1 MSSAFP
7 QPSIV
12 CSPRVRLWP
21 LAALVVAS
29 LIVAPIS
36 HAADSQSPFDDHQNM
51 MDQLGIKALRHG
63 ANPNDQSTFDEAT
76 ANPYKDTLPDVLRLK
91 DGTRVTR
98 AAQWPR
104 RRAEI
109 GEDFEREVYGRIP
122 SNVPPV
128 KWEVTATTRGNANGV
143 PTVTRSLVGHVD
155 NSAYPALKVEIQA
168 SYTVPASASG
178 PVPIMVEFSFGFGRP
193 GSASLRA
200 PGAAWHNLAIA
211 HGWGYGSIV

>member
-63 ANPNDQSTFDEAT
+63 ANPNDQSTFDEAS
-76 ANPYKDTLPDVLRLK
+76 ANPYKDTLPDVLRMK

-98 AAQWPR
+98 ARQWPR

-109 GEDFEREVYGRIP
+109 VEDFEREVYGRIP
-122 SNVPPV
+122 RNVPPV
-128 KWEVTATTRGNANGV
+128 RWEVTATTPGEADGI
-143 PTVTRSLVGHVD
+143 PTITKRVVGHVD
-155 NSAYPALKVEIQA
+155 NRAGPARKVAMQA
-168 SYTVPASASG
+168 SYAVPASAAG
-178 PVPIMVEFSFGFGRP
+178 PVPIMSEGYCGCGRP
-193 GSASLRA
+193 PPGDA
-200 PGAAWHNLAIA
+200 PG
-211 HGWGYGSIV
+211 G